1 MKKRFAGFVFLFFAS
16 MSTHVVAEEALL
28 LPVPMR
34 TVFAGQ
40 SLDEAELTVKLFY
53 VSESSRR
60 NYVFENEQ
68 LDRMEAARTLPAGK
82 PILLNAIKK
91 FEDVKKGRPLKAVY
105 QSGVI
110 EIQGLLSPTSS
121 GSIGQVIE
129 ARNTTSGGIVK
140 VEISSNGTLMVIGK

>member
-1 MKKRFAGFVFLFFAS
+1 MKKRFPGFTFLILAS
-16 MSTHVVAEEALL
+16 MSTHVVADETLL

-34 TVFAGQ
+34 TVFVGQ

-60 NYVFENEQ
+60 NYVVENEQ
-68 LDRMEAARTLPAGK
+68 LSRMEAARTLPVGK
-82 PILLNAIKK
+82 PILLNAIRKLL
-91 FEDVKKGRPLKAVY
+91 DVKKGRPVKAVY
-105 QSGVI
+105 QSGDI

-140 VEISSNGTLMVIGK
+140 VEVSSNGTLMVIGK